1 MAFLLSSAICGM
13 ERETDKKDD
22 DKRVRKM
29 LAWLVVTNERLM
41 LITLKE
47 RVKRQ
52 GCEIKWRSSTMR
64 LYMCVYNPSKRKKIA
79 HTNLVYNF
87 KIICRTHL
95 GHSYPERSYLSGS
108 QNVCSE
114 LKMAT
119 KIINLTVTSDSR
131 QYPYEKRY
139 PSSITLLELKE
150 KLVLVVGGS
159 IECMRT
165 DLRDRNGEFI
175 SSLTDDQATLEKLGV
190 TDDSV
195 RAWKRR
201 LKIKYN
207 ALAAAENEAKQFKIG
222 DRCVVHVSNQKE
234 RKGIVSYIGST
245 KFKDGCWIGVTYD
258 EPFGKHDGS
267 IDGERY
273 FTCQNNHGVFVR
285 PRDVKKC
292 EDEEMEEI

>member
-1 MAFLLSSAICGM
+1 
-13 ERETDKKDD
+13 
-22 DKRVRKM
+22 
-29 LAWLVVTNERLM
+29 
-41 LITLKE
+41 
-47 RVKRQ
+47 
-52 GCEIKWRSSTMR
+52 
-64 LYMCVYNPSKRKKIA
+64 
-79 HTNLVYNF
+79 
-87 KIICRTHL
+87 
-95 GHSYPERSYLSGS
+95 
-108 QNVCSE
+108 
-114 LKMAT
+114 MAT

-207 ALAAAENEAKQFKIG
+207 ALAAAENEAKQFKFKIG

>member
-1 MAFLLSSAICGM
+1 
-13 ERETDKKDD
+13 
-22 DKRVRKM
+22 
-29 LAWLVVTNERLM
+29 
-41 LITLKE
+41 
-47 RVKRQ
+47 
-52 GCEIKWRSSTMR
+52 
-64 LYMCVYNPSKRKKIA
+64 
-79 HTNLVYNF
+79 
-87 KIICRTHL
+87 
-95 GHSYPERSYLSGS
+95 
-108 QNVCSE
+108 
-114 LKMAT
+114 MAT

-190 TDDSV
+190 TDGMKIHVTFTSAGNPVNYENVSAVEKYTIPEEKYNEREDSV